1 MTLVKQVI
9 NNSGGNAV
17 ASSWMLNASGPTAFS
32 GPGPSISS
40 GSGLLPG
47 TYDLAESGGVAGYS
61 ASAWI
66 CDGGIQVDN
75 DTVTVAL
82 GEKVTCLITND
93 DISPTLKVIK
103 TIVNDNGGTVTDF
116 NVFAFKV
123 DGGPVLHGVSS
134 PFNAGIHTVSEQGLQ
149 GYKAGPW
156 GR

>member
-1 MTLVKQVI
+1 M
-9 NNSGGNAV
+9 
-17 ASSWMLNASGPTAFS
+17 
-32 GPGPSISS
+32 
-40 GSGLLPG
+40 
-47 TYDLAESGGVAGYS
+47 
-61 ASAWI
+61 
-66 CDGGIQVDN
+66 
-75 DTVTVAL
+75 
-82 GEKVTCLITND
+82 ITND

-156 GR
+156 GGDCSAEGSITLSLAQSATCTITNDDITPTLTVVNTIINDTGGTITDPTPLA